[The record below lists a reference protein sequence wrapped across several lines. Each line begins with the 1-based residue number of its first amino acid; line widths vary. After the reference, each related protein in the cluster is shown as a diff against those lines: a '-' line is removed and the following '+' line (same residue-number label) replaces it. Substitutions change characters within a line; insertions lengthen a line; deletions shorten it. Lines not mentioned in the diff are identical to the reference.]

1 MCHVWPVGWIRLEIT
16 IIMCYVPSKLTILSK
31 RSRPK
36 ENLKCQTKF
45 EAAERIMMM
54 QAVNLVRALKCFLL
68 RWSLNTAV
76 PLRVEFF
83 CDFWC
88 SVWSRPVSRPKWT
101 QRRQRSA
108 CRLVFAKS
116 TGSWITDSLSCRAT
130 TASQSDPFVFITPYE
145 LVSFWWIVNYWILG
159 SFWLRCQSSDLQ
171 DMFVVLGWHFRRGW
185 PLPADRFVC
194 SVRTV

>member
-1 MCHVWPVGWIRLEIT
+1 MCHVWPAGWIGPEIT

-108 CRLVFAKS
+108 CRLVFAKINRVVDHS
-116 TGSWITDSLSCRAT
+116 FTLLPRYYCVSIRSFRVYYSVW
-130 TASQSDPFVFITPYE
+130 ASFV
-145 LVSFWWIVNYWILG
+145 LMNS
-159 SFWLRCQSSDLQ
+159 
-171 DMFVVLGWHFRRGW
+171 
-185 PLPADRFVC
+185 
-194 SVRTV
+194 

>member
-1 MCHVWPVGWIRLEIT
+1 MCHVWPVGWIGPEIT

-36 ENLKCQTKF
+36 ENRKCQTKF

-108 CRLVFAKS
+108 QACFAEINRVVLVRHSFTLLPS
-116 TGSWITDSLSCRAT
+116 YSCVSIR
-130 TASQSDPFVFITPYE
+130 SFPVYE
-145 LVSFWWIVNYWILG
+145 LVSFWWIVNYWVLE

-171 DMFVVLGWHFRRGW
+171 DMFLLLGWRFRRG
-185 PLPADRFVC
+185 PSCRQVC
-194 SVRTV
+194 LLC